1 MTITQD
7 IIRYKTTVSHKH
19 MVVIYYRNTPLLKVR
34 KGHVHTYSAVYA
46 FICYNH
52 AFIMIYD
59 SYPALITRLGT
70 QIDSSMLLI
79 VMCDQMGTF

>member
-1 MTITQD
+1 
-7 IIRYKTTVSHKH
+7 
-19 MVVIYYRNTPLLKVR
+19 
-34 KGHVHTYSAVYA
+34 
-46 FICYNH
+46 
-52 AFIMIYD
+52 MIYD